1 MPVTE
6 AEKLAK
12 KIFGAKIIKA
22 ISGIDN
28 ALKKRY
34 KVVVFVPLEKTDV
47 LTFAMASMGAGSI
60 GNYSVCSFRMK
71 GVGTFMGNEG
81 TEPSIG
87 KKGNFEMTE
96 EVRLEMICDKRN
108 LPGII
113 KRMYEIHPYD
123 EPAFEVYEVLTGTGK
138 TKKDL
143 LIIPLKKKIPVKT
156 LLKKI
161 NPSIKY
167 VNIRD
172 KIKNTFIKE
181 CIIDSRTGK
190 EIEPETLPEK
200 ILYIKKSKNNIKAYL
215 T

>member
-1 MPVTE
+1 MASTE

-12 KIFGAKIIKA
+12 KIFGEKIIKA
-22 ISGIDN
+22 VSRRSY
-28 ALKKRY
+28 ALKKRF
-34 KVVVFVPLEKTDV
+34 KIAVFVPLEKTDE
-47 LTFAMASMGAGSI
+47 LTFAMASEGAGSI

-71 GVGTFMGNEG
+71 GVGTFMGTG
-81 TEPSIG
+81 GAEPITG
-87 KKGNFEMTE
+87 KKGMFEMAE

-108 LPGII
+108 LPGAI

-123 EPAFEVYEVLTGTGK
+123 EPAFEVYEVLTGTRK

-143 LIIPLKKKIPVKT
+143 LIIPLKKKIPAKA

-167 VNIRD
+167 VNISN

-181 CIIDSRTGK
+181 CIIDSGTGR
-190 EIEPETLPEK
+190 EIDTEALPK
-200 ILYIKKSKNNIKAYL
+200 KTLYIKKTKNNIKAYL